1 MAMTDDVIEKIND
14 KLKDI
19 KSLFFLFSLD
29 FCNFSSRN
37 EANPLLQIEVEPT
50 SDVSFQLILSF
61 SFLFVYNNKCLDPV
75 LTPNVNIN
83 LVILVF
89 QKQNKGLM
97 SCLRATSKQLKHFMR
112 TYNAS
117 ISM

>member
-1 MAMTDDVIEKIND
+1 MAMTDDIIENIHKI
-14 KLKDI
+14 KDI

-61 SFLFVYNNKCLDPV
+61 SFLFVYNGVPRPGPDPW
-75 LTPNVNIN
+75 TI
-83 LVILVF
+83 
-89 QKQNKGLM
+89 M
-97 SCLRATSKQLKHFMR
+97 S
-112 TYNAS
+112 
-117 ISM
+117 I